1 LRSALEHPAKRSS
14 ESQCALPRPALLV
27 LPPAPGLTLRSI
39 CALPRLTLAALGGDL
54 FSPSPLT
61 PACPTLLAGATS
73 LVLWAPH
80 SKALGCGPQCRRAP
94 AGSWQAQGQAAPFG
108 ARSWLCGAAPPLVP
122 PFPLPL
128 AHTTKRAKPACPPPL
143 PLVPVCKVL
152 RPHLR
157 LASLLRHSP
166 ACAPP
171 SSTPPALRR
180 KQMHAA
186 AASRR
191 MELTASLKVPAYL
204 FAPGPPF

>member
-1 LRSALEHPAKRSS
+1 MS
-14 ESQCALPRPALLV
+14 PRPALLV
-27 LPPAPGLTLRSI
+27 LPPAPGLALCSI
-39 CALPRLTLAALGGDL
+39 CALLRLTLAALGGDL

-61 PACPTLLAGATS
+61 PARPMLLAGATS

-80 SKALGCGPQCRRAP
+80 SKASGCGPQCRRAT
-94 AGSWQAQGQAAPFG
+94 AGSWQAQGRVAPFG

-128 AHTTKRAKPACPPPL
+128 VHATKRAKPACPPPS
-143 PLVPVCKVL
+143 PLVPTRKVL
-152 RPHLR
+152 LPRPH
-157 LASLLRHSP
+157 LASLLQRSP
-166 ACAPP
+166 AHAPP
-171 SSTPPALRR
+171 SSTPPALWR

-191 MELTASLKVPAYL
+191 VELVVSLKVPAYL